1 MHTMK
6 TSLSFYNPA
15 DSNLLPYNQ
24 KKKHK
29 LPENLI
35 MNLTGR
41 KRNYGS
47 FTVTEKF
54 KSALHLDTAFGHTL
68 RILEMN
74 PCSQKSQL
82 YNTILLNYLIC

>member
-1 MHTMK
+1 
-6 TSLSFYNPA
+6 
-15 DSNLLPYNQ
+15 
-24 KKKHK
+24 
-29 LPENLI
+29 

-54 KSALHLDTAFGHTL
+54 KSALHFNTAFGHTPSTL
-68 RILEMN
+68 YIN
-74 PCSQKSQL
+74 PCSQKTQL